1 VEYKERDP
9 KNPIPIEFIK
19 NKFLPKDY
27 LSLAKK
33 AVDEITTNPSDMF
46 SGMRLNQKFMQIY
59 NNEFLDQNQK
69 LQLLNYYKSKNKR
82 STQR

>member
-1 VEYKERDP
+1 M
-9 KNPIPIEFIK
+9 K

-33 AVDEITTNPSDMF
+33 AVDEILTNKSDPF
-46 SGMRLNQKFMQIY
+46 SGVRTGQKFMQIY
-59 NNEFLDQNQK
+59 NNEFLNQNQK
-69 LQLLNYYKSKNKR
+69 QELFNYYTSKRKR